1 MSDEVR
7 DVHHYWETQARQDP
21 LWAVLS
27 DPTRKGRKWDLPSFF
42 DTGRREIST
51 LLYQLD
57 ELNITADRRL
67 ALDFGCGVGRVTQ
80 ALAEH
85 FDRVVGVD
93 ISETMV
99 RLAGRLNQHGTRVRY
114 VLNPSADLSVFPS
127 DEFSFIY
134 TNIVLQH
141 IPPPAA
147 WKYLREFWR
156 ILAPGGLLIFQL
168 PSHLKANLNTAVII
182 EAMPEAA
189 YRAEMT
195 VVHPPRTP
203 VAAAE
208 PIAID
213 VIVRNTGPHEWH
225 PPREAP
231 IRLGNHWLNAAGT
244 TMLVQDDGRVFLP
257 ESVPAGGACRVSLTM
272 TAPSGEGDYTAEL
285 DLVHESISWF
295 KDKGSATLR
304 LMVSTRTGV
313 SAPRAKATAAITGVA
328 ATPARLPAPDTN
340 IYEGLPLGDEDVGSM
355 PMYGIPTADVLD
367 YLEQNGAQV
376 LNVEKDESC
385 GREWIGYRY
394 FVRKPRHP

>member
-1 MSDEVR
+1 M
-7 DVHHYWETQARQDP
+7 
-21 LWAVLS
+21 LS

-57 ELNITADRRL
+57 ELDITAERRL

-99 RLAGRLNQHGTRVRY
+99 GLAGRLNQHGTRVRY
-114 VLNPSADLSVFPS
+114 VLNPSADLAVFPS

-156 ILAPGGLLIFQL
+156 ILAPGGLQIFQL
-168 PSHLKANLNTAVII
+168 PSHVKEDLNTAVII

-189 YRAEMT
+189 YRAEIT
-195 VVHPPRTP
+195 AVNPPRTAL
-203 VAAAE
+203 AAAE
-208 PIAID
+208 PITID

-304 LMVSTRTGV
+304 LAVSTRTGV
-313 SAPRAKATAAITGVA
+313 SAAPRAKANVAVAGVDPV
-328 ATPARLPAPDTN
+328 PARLPAPDTN
-340 IYEGLPLGDEDVGSM
+340 IYDGLPPGDEDLGSM

-394 FVRKPRHP
+394 FVRKPRHD